1 MNRRQIIQTAAL
13 GGYALAS
20 AQAGRDESKRARKH
34 LTSVTAKDG
43 TNLFVQDWG
52 SGPPV
57 VFVAAWAFNSNV
69 WGSHIAALTGQGF
82 RCVAPDRRG
91 HGRSDIPGT
100 GYDLD
105 TLADDLAEVMTQ
117 LDLRQVVLIAHS
129 MGTVEAVRYCARH
142 GMDRVS
148 RLVLAAPTTPY
159 LTQTADNPEG
169 IPDEMIQA
177 QYESIARDYP
187 KWIGENEAPFFTPDT
202 VAETRNWIK
211 AMMLEVPLPAAL
223 ACRRTIATADLRA
236 DLRQIARPALII
248 HGDKDASAPIA
259 ITGARTARLIPNC
272 RFTVYENA
280 PHAIVLT
287 HRERFLSDI
296 VKFIAE

>member
-1 MNRRQIIQTAAL
+1 
-13 GGYALAS
+13 
-20 AQAGRDESKRARKH
+20 
-34 LTSVTAKDG
+34 
-43 TNLFVQDWG
+43 
-52 SGPPV
+52 

-117 LDLRQVVLIAHS
+117 LDLRQVVLVAHS

-142 GMDRVS
+142 GMDRVA

-187 KWIGENEAPFFTPDT
+187 KWIGENEAPFFMPDT

-211 AMMLEVPLPAAL
+211 GMMLEVPLPAAL
-223 ACRRTIATADLRA
+223 ACRRTIATADLRV

-272 RFTVYENA
+272 RFTVYEGA